1 MTEKFTVKEGEQ
13 YIVVESQVD
22 KLDSLTAPDIK
33 SELVFLIKSGKKNI
47 IVDLEK
53 TKYVDSSGLS
63 ALLTGNRLCKDIKG
77 SFVICCLQP
86 SVEKLVHISQLST
99 VFEITPTRNEAI
111 DVVMMNEIERELEDE
126 KPKKDQ

>member
-1 MTEKFTVKEGEQ
+1 MTKNFTIIEGDQ
-13 YIVVESQVD
+13 YVVIESQIE

-33 SELVFLIKSGKKNI
+33 TELVFLLKSGKKNI

-63 ALLTGNRLCKDIKG
+63 ALLTGNRLCKEVKG

-86 SVEKLVHISQLST
+86 SVEKLIQISQLTT

-111 DVVMMNEIERELEDE
+111 DIVMMDEIGREIDN
-126 KPKKDQ
+126 DN

>member
-1 MTEKFTVKEGEQ
+1 MTENFTIIEGDQ
-13 YIVVESQVD
+13 YVVIESQIE

-33 SELVFLIKSGKKNI
+33 TELVFLLKSGKKNI

-63 ALLTGNRLCKDIKG
+63 ALLTGNRLCKEVKG

-86 SVEKLVHISQLST
+86 SVEKLIQISQLTT

-111 DVVMMNEIERELEDE
+111 DIVMMDEIGREIDN
-126 KPKKDQ
+126 DN